1 MKKVALVFDG
11 LGFGGIER
19 VGVDYA
25 KLFHNI
31 GYDVSIYN
39 LRPDLK
45 DMEANFPQKCH
56 MYHKKMP
63 YLLLPDVYYLGV
75 KRWWWGKYAY
85 PFAYAVSKICMY
97 LFRFL
102 HGRREKYNIVVAFSG
117 HFRDLTFVAG
127 NFLRSGKKMCWL
139 HGGLRDYIVSS
150 VSYGNLYKKIKNLC
164 VLSEDGQDITLRE
177 NPYWYPLNIHH
188 IYNPIPTE
196 KGYIDE
202 RLVEDLRKKYG
213 EFLLQVARFEKDK
226 DQKNAISALKI
237 LHEKYQKKVY
247 LVFVGDGSTLED
259 CRSHAKKLG
268 LERFVIFM
276 GARHDVQNFYTA
288 AALHLHSSPAEGL
301 PTVLLEAMKYEIPN
315 VATNSMPGVT
325 EILKNDLYGL
335 RCEVADPEDMA
346 LKVNEMLED
355 KDKQAYY
362 ISQGKKRLASFSYET
377 IEKQLYEITN
387 TLL

>member
-1 MKKVALVFDG
+1 
-11 LGFGGIER
+11 
-19 VGVDYA
+19 
-25 KLFHNI
+25 
-31 GYDVSIYN
+31 
-39 LRPDLK
+39 
-45 DMEANFPQKCH
+45 
-56 MYHKKMP
+56 
-63 YLLLPDVYYLGV
+63 
-75 KRWWWGKYAY
+75 
-85 PFAYAVSKICMY
+85 
-97 LFRFL
+97 
-102 HGRREKYNIVVAFSG
+102 
-117 HFRDLTFVAG
+117 
-127 NFLRSGKKMCWL
+127 MCWL

-335 RCEVADPEDMA
+335 RCEVADPEVMA
-346 LKVNEMLED
+346 LTVNEMLED